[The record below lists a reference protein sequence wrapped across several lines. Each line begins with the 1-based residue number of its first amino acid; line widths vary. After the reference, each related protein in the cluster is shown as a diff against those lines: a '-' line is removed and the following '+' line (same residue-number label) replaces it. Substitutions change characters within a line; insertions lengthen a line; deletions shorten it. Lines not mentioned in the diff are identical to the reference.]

1 MTRTAFLQSLSLSKY
16 DNHVRDQGLDL
27 LSNPGFT
34 GESGQ
39 APVDLIR
46 TLAVFAEAPSSEHIH
61 LWQALGIEDS
71 PSASEY
77 ADIFLFQ
84 LYPYASVHLGPE
96 GMLGGEAQNRV
107 AGFWRALGKNPPP
120 EPDHLAALLGLYAT
134 LSEQV
139 RPEQKVSNELSGFSE
154 AEAVLITQGRDALLQ
169 EHIAPWVPAYLERV
183 IEIASGPYR
192 GWAVLL
198 DKVLQV
204 ELVRVGHPERLPLH
218 LRESPPLADPQ
229 TDGADAFIS
238 GLLAPVRAGIILT
251 RADLARLASE
261 LDLGLRAGERR
272 YALEHLLGQD
282 SSGFLQSLAVEAARQ
297 ALGHEHRQE
306 LLGVTADF
314 FRDRAWATSE
324 LLRKLSDGG
333 AKITAKIMS

>member
-1 MTRTAFLQSLSLSKY
+1 M
-16 DNHVRDQGLDL
+16 RDQGLDL

-61 LWQALGIEDS
+61 LWQGLGIEDS

-77 ADIFLFQ
+77 ADFFLFQ

-218 LRESPPLADPQ
+218 LRESPPLA
-229 TDGADAFIS
+229 
-238 GLLAPVRAGIILT
+238 
-251 RADLARLASE
+251 
-261 LDLGLRAGERR
+261 
-272 YALEHLLGQD
+272 
-282 SSGFLQSLAVEAARQ
+282 
-297 ALGHEHRQE
+297 
-306 LLGVTADF
+306 
-314 FRDRAWATSE
+314 
-324 LLRKLSDGG
+324 
-333 AKITAKIMS
+333 